1 MDKRKKLIIAIAII
15 VVLLIILSI
24 IFLINRSRNYNYEYT
39 PETPNYPD
47 VVVEDMVHRV
57 DIRNDYYLVD
67 TIITLFNSRCD
78 DLYSE
83 YNEAEDIEVAS
94 KYLYNILDKNYIE
107 KYSITEANV
116 YDKFKETNTYN
127 FIIND
132 MYCIQKD
139 ENYFVYFVYGSVG
152 NITAIDRQ
160 RVRYIVITDKANDT
174 FSIIP
179 STNLVDEMGYGN
191 VKIDDKFSLEE
202 FSTIEKKEN
211 YNIYTYRIISDEQ
224 HARNIFNDFKNR
236 TMYDRDGLYN
246 MLDSTYKLAN
256 FNNVESF
263 KNYCINNTKLFVS
276 MTFSNY
282 NKEKVENGTKY
293 ICLDQDSNY
302 YTFIETA
309 PMKYTVIIGK

>member
-15 VVLLIILSI
+15 ATLLVVLLVM
-24 IFLINRSRNYNYEYT
+24 FLINRSRNYNYEYT

-47 VVVEDMVHRV
+47 VVVENMVHRV
-57 DIRNDYYLVD
+57 DVRNDYYLVD

-83 YNEAEDIEVAS
+83 YNEAEDIKVAS

-107 KYSITEANV
+107 KYSVTEDNV
-116 YDKFKETNTYN
+116 YEIFEKINTYN

-132 MYCIQKD
+132 MYCIQKN
-139 ENYFVYFVYGSVG
+139 ENYFIYFVYGTVG
-152 NITAIDRQ
+152 NITSVDRES
-160 RVRYIVITDKANDT
+160 VKYIVIIDKTNDT
-174 FSIIP
+174 YSIVP
-179 STNLVDEMGYGN
+179 STSLVEEMGYGN
-191 VKIDDKFSLEE
+191 VKIDEQFTLEE

-211 YNIYTYRIISDEQ
+211 YNLYTYKIISDEQ
-224 HARNIFNDFKNR
+224 HARNLFNDFKNR
-236 TMYDRDGLYN
+236 TMYDRIHLYE
-246 MLDSTYKLAN
+246 MLDSTYRLSN
-256 FNNVESF
+256 FNDAESF

-282 NKEKVENGTKY
+282 SKEKMGNGTKY
-293 ICLDQDSNY
+293 VCLDQDSNY

-309 PMKYTVIIGK
+309 PMKYIVIIGK